1 MSNYKQSAV
10 TGESWVRAVRVV
22 LENPLGGGAAA
33 TFIEE
38 TVVSTPAG
46 NIMQAAGNVVEPFTV
61 DNAAEAFDVLNPETG
76 EVVGSATYQDVYALL
91 HSLYYH
97 VAAKRDAAVGG

>member
-1 MSNYKQSAV
+1 MTNYKQASV

-38 TVVSTPAG
+38 SVVSTPAG
-46 NIMQAAGNVVEPFTV
+46 TVMQAAGNVVEPFTAE
-61 DNAAEAFDVLNPETG
+61 NAAESFDLLNPETG
-76 EVVGSATYQDVYALL
+76 EVAGSATYQDVYAML

-97 VAAKRDAAVGG
+97 VAAKRDAAVAG